1 MHVGE
6 RPYVLSP
13 SGSANLSERPLTV
26 EAMGGVLTDLLP
38 ADDQRTLSDVGAVE
52 REILLPE
59 APGDRFLLVAARN
72 GDDIWIELRR
82 RRGAATDRNI
92 PVPPAV
98 LPPTAAPV
106 AQPSYRPRMA
116 PSHPTATSL
125 YARAAGEPPPEPAA
139 PPDPPPGNNRQ
150 TSARDVQ
157 PAVVLPLA
165 RSPIRTEPSRTSGTP
180 SLKYLGIGRLLRT
193 AAARGASS
201 LYLIAESR
209 PSIRIDDEILPL
221 ESEAPLGTA
230 EVEAL
235 ILELA
240 PGPSREALAGGTSAE
255 WVCELP
261 DVGRVRCLSFRDQ
274 RGPGAVFRLIP
285 TRLITADQLGLSR
298 DIQALGS
305 EREGLILVAGPRL
318 SGKSTLISAFVDL
331 INRTRSDY
339 LISLETEIKF
349 VHENRKAMVSQR
361 EVRGEPDAMLA
372 GVRAALR
379 ENPDVLVI
387 DDLRTPELVGLAL
400 DAADSG
406 HLVIGSM
413 TAHTTSAAVARLI
426 DTAPYEK
433 QTQIALALSEAL
445 RGAVAQ
451 VLLRKAGGGRVAARE
466 LLFNT
471 PSVAALI
478 AEGKV
483 GQLPLAIDS
492 GRKYGMV
499 PMNDA
504 LLAFVQS
511 GAVDAREAYR
521 KAYDRMA
528 FLEQLRREGI
538 DTSFVE
544 RLA

>member
-1 MHVGE
+1 
-6 RPYVLSP
+6 
-13 SGSANLSERPLTV
+13 
-26 EAMGGVLTDLLP
+26 
-38 ADDQRTLSDVGAVE
+38 
-52 REILLPE
+52 
-59 APGDRFLLVAARN
+59 
-72 GDDIWIELRR
+72 
-82 RRGAATDRNI
+82 
-92 PVPPAV
+92 
-98 LPPTAAPV
+98 
-106 AQPSYRPRMA
+106 MA
-116 PSHPTATSL
+116 PSHPAATSL
-125 YARAAGEPPPEPAA
+125 YARATGAPPPEPAA
-139 PPDPPPGNNRQ
+139 PRDSPPDLPPALPADLPPDLPPGLPSDLPPGLPSNVPSDLPPDLPPGNRRQ
-150 TSARDVQ
+150 TQAREVQ

-165 RSPIRTEPSRTSGTP
+165 RSPIRTGTSRTSGTP

-209 PSIRIDDEILPL
+209 PSIRIDDEVLPL

-261 DVGRVRCLSFRDQ
+261 DVGRVRCLSFCDQ

-298 DIQALGS
+298 DIQALCA

-331 INRTRSDY
+331 INRSRSDY

-413 TAHTTSAAVARLI
+413 TAHTTGSAIARLI
-426 DTAPYEK
+426 DTAPYDK

-504 LLAFVQS
+504 LLAFIQS